1 MNDHNDNGN
10 NDHSSSMMWMMAICC
25 LAPLVFILILGK
37 GLAIQG
43 WLGWTIAIVALA
55 MIIYHFWQMRV
66 QGGHMGSNNDMPGQD
81 RQNIN
86 PEQKNT
92 DEHEHH

>member
-1 MNDHNDNGN
+1 MHDHNDKN
-10 NDHSSSMMWMMAICC
+10 NNHDSSMMWMMAICC

-55 MIIYHFWQMRV
+55 MIIYHFWQMRGH
-66 QGGHMGSNNDMPGQD
+66 GGHTGSNTDMSEQD
-81 RQNIN
+81 NQGINQN
-86 PEQKNT
+86 QQDT
-92 DEHEHH
+92 HEHDHH